1 MTVSQV
7 QDYTYWIVARCYF
20 VISSVS
26 LQVSVDG
33 NDVRKLSVQWLRRQ
47 IGVVGQE
54 PVLFN
59 ATVRDN
65 IRYGREGAT
74 DADIEAS
81 AKQAYAH
88 EFIMKLP
95 KVRA

>member
-1 MTVSQV
+1 M
-7 QDYTYWIVARCYF
+7 
-20 VISSVS
+20 
-26 LQVSVDG
+26 
-33 NDVRKLSVQWLRRQ
+33 
-47 IGVVGQE
+47 VGQE

-95 KVRA
+95 KVSA